1 MWIQQPE
8 LGLQPTSD
16 WAVIEFLD
24 PLVTEGYD
32 DLWQIGT
39 WNEADVTTGWVPFEL
54 VKTTQMERFRGRTL
68 EIMAD
73 SRPDGNGTMS
83 MWLDSLRLE
92 ARCE

>member
-1 MWIQQPE
+1 
-8 LGLQPTSD
+8 
-16 WAVIEFLD
+16 
-24 PLVTEGYD
+24 
-32 DLWQIGT
+32 
-39 WNEADVTTGWVPFEL
+39 VPFEL